1 MKKILL
7 INLEKLTS
15 INLLILN
22 NFVVNQKG
30 HKNRRIRVLSYQIGI
45 VWIMQS
51 ISTRC
56 SGGDSGNAQI
66 SDVSGVKT
74 AIILM
79 EFLIDQNEINR
90 AIFND

>member
-1 MKKILL
+1 
-7 INLEKLTS
+7 
-15 INLLILN
+15 
-22 NFVVNQKG
+22 
-30 HKNRRIRVLSYQIGI
+30 
-45 VWIMQS
+45 MQS

>member
-1 MKKILL
+1 
-7 INLEKLTS
+7 
-15 INLLILN
+15 
-22 NFVVNQKG
+22 
-30 HKNRRIRVLSYQIGI
+30 
-45 VWIMQS
+45 MQS

-56 SGGDSGNAQI
+56 SGRDSGNAQI